1 MKFIYACLCFASVL
15 KIVLPAPANGF
26 VFPDERRQQ
35 KKLEPVITPP
45 VLPILEHLERDPSTL
60 LPHERRAPGPSSV
73 KPRFGSFGGGF
84 NVAPSGNGGLTAS
97 VSSSASGLGA
107 SQSASQSFSFGFNE
121 GFSASHSASQA
132 SSINGFGSGFSG
144 SQASSQAASFSGS
157 GLSGSGAASSA
168 SALGFGGSGFGGSGS
183 QSQSASSAFGFNSL
197 NNFQQPDFFGDG
209 LLDIRHRGVPNFP
222 FPNFGGR
229 SKGVGAAAFRSG
241 KTGPSPRNREDFL
254 AVLVSD

>member
-1 MKFIYACLCFASVL
+1 MRFIYTCLCFASVL
-15 KIVLPAPANGF
+15 KIVLPAPADGF
-26 VFPDERRQQ
+26 VFPDDRRRE

-45 VLPILEHLERDPSTL
+45 VLPVLEHLERDPSTL
-60 LPHERRAPGPSSV
+60 LPHERRAPGPSQV
-73 KPRFGSFGGGF
+73 KPRFGFGGGF

-121 GFSASHSASQA
+121 GFSASQSASQA
-132 SSINGFGSGFSG
+132 SSFNGFGSGFSG

-168 SALGFGGSGFGGSGS
+168 SALGSGFGGSGGS
-183 QSQSASSAFGFNSL
+183 GSQSASSAFGFNSL
-197 NNFQQPDFFGDG
+197 NGFQQQQPDYFGEG
-209 LLDIRHRGVPNFP
+209 LLDVRHRGVPNFP
-222 FPNFGGR
+222 FPNFVGR

-241 KTGPSPRNREDFL
+241 KSGLSSRNRDDFL